1 MDKAKIQIHR
11 TQNVHVKSNALG
23 FAFVCADALLMC
35 LLVMSLN
42 LFFSDACFSRVLWS
56 RCVFLMS
63 LMLLQSG
70 KSCASESYAASQSSV
85 CGSYGILRRLAMSD
99 SLGSS
104 VRYIQ
109 SRSSQAPFVTTP
121 L

>member
-42 LFFSDACFSRVLWS
+42 LFF
-56 RCVFLMS
+56 RCMLLVS
-63 LMLLQSG
+63 LMVPMYVSY
-70 KSCASESYAASQSSV
+70 ESYAAS
-85 CGSYGILRRLAMSD
+85 IW
-99 SLGSS
+99 
-104 VRYIQ
+104 
-109 SRSSQAPFVTTP
+109 
-121 L
+121 